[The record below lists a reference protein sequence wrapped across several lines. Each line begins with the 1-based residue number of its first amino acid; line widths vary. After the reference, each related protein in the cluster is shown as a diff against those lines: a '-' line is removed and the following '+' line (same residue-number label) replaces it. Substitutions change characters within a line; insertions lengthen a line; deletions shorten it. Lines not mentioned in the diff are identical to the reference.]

1 MIRIIQYAI
10 LCIFNVLIEG
20 VYRVFYPVLR
30 FFLKRIDYDSAL
42 DAAYEVE
49 KGCVWIHAASLGEI
63 NAVRS
68 FVLALCDHVPANE
81 IVITTTTVNG
91 LKAAQKLHPEIK
103 AYLSVVD
110 VPSLRA
116 KQFEQIAP
124 RLICIV
130 ETEIWPNFL
139 LQAKKADVPVLFL
152 NARISVKTIRRLK
165 PLKALLSYLGASIKL
180 IMAKSELDAQRFKQL
195 FDVDILVAGN
205 LKYALSP
212 QEYPFEET
220 RQKWGFQLDDFVVCF
235 GSSRPKEEALILD
248 IMPQLLDIKPNLK
261 LILAPRHPNR
271 VAEVQKLCADY
282 QSKLMSEKDFDSR
295 QERIL
300 IIDGLGYLNQAYSIC
315 DLALVGG
322 SFYDFGGHNPMEP
335 AYYGKAI
342 IMGPYHSSCAESV
355 EQLQAAEAIQIS
367 DANNILDTMRP
378 LLEIDD
384 RRLQM
389 GQSARELLVSLRVS
403 LDNHLNGV
411 LEWIK

>member
-1 MIRIIQYAI
+1 
-10 LCIFNVLIEG
+10 
-20 VYRVFYPVLR
+20 
-30 FFLKRIDYDSAL
+30 
-42 DAAYEVE
+42 
-49 KGCVWIHAASLGEI
+49 
-63 NAVRS
+63 
-68 FVLALCDHVPANE
+68 
-81 IVITTTTVNG
+81 
-91 LKAAQKLHPEIK
+91 
-103 AYLSVVD
+103 
-110 VPSLRA
+110 
-116 KQFEQIAP
+116 
-124 RLICIV
+124 
-130 ETEIWPNFL
+130 
-139 LQAKKADVPVLFL
+139 
-152 NARISVKTIRRLK
+152 
-165 PLKALLSYLGASIKL
+165 
-180 IMAKSELDAQRFKQL
+180 
-195 FDVDILVAGN
+195 
-205 LKYALSP
+205 
-212 QEYPFEET
+212 
-220 RQKWGFQLDDFVVCF
+220 
-235 GSSRPKEEALILD
+235 
-248 IMPQLLDIKPNLK
+248 
-261 LILAPRHPNR
+261 
-271 VAEVQKLCADY
+271 
-282 QSKLMSEKDFDSR
+282 MSEKDFDSR

>member
-1 MIRIIQYAI
+1 MIRLIQSAI
-10 LCIFNVLIEG
+10 LSFFNVLVEC

-30 FFLKRIDYDSAL
+30 FLLKRIDYDSAL

-49 KGCVWIHAASLGEI
+49 QGGIWIHAASLGEI

-68 FVLALCDHVPANE
+68 FVLALVDHVPAKE
-81 IVITTTTVNG
+81 ITITTTTVNG
-91 LKAAQKLHPEIK
+91 LKAAKKLHPEIK

-124 RLICIV
+124 KLICIV
-130 ETEIWPNFL
+130 ETEIWPNML
-139 LQAKKADVPVLFL
+139 LQAKKSNVPVLFL
-152 NARISVKTIRRLK
+152 NARISEKTIRRLK
-165 PLKALLSYLGASIKL
+165 PLKELLSHVGASIKL
-180 IMAKSELDAQRFKQL
+180 IMAKSEVDAHRFKQL
-195 FDVDILVAGN
+195 FDVEIEVAGN

-212 QEYPFEET
+212 QDYPFEET
-220 RQKWGFQLDDFVVCF
+220 REKWGFQLDDFILCF

-248 IMPQLLDIKPNLK
+248 IMPQLLEIKPNLK

-271 VAEVQKLCADY
+271 VPEVQKMCADY
-282 QSKLMSEKDFDSR
+282 GTKLMSDDDFDSR
-295 QERIL
+295 EAKIL
-300 IIDGLGYLNQAYSIC
+300 IIDRLGFLNQAYSIC

-342 IMGPYHSSCAESV
+342 IMGTHHSSCAESV

-367 DANNILDTMRP
+367 DANNLLDTMRP
-378 LLEIDD
+378 LIESDD
-384 RRLQM
+384 RRLKM
-389 GQSARELLVSLRVS
+389 GRNAKELLVSLKVS
-403 LDNHLNGV
+403 LDNHLKGV
-411 LEWIK
+411 LRWVK

>member
-1 MIRIIQYAI
+1 
-10 LCIFNVLIEG
+10 
-20 VYRVFYPVLR
+20 
-30 FFLKRIDYDSAL
+30 
-42 DAAYEVE
+42 
-49 KGCVWIHAASLGEI
+49 
-63 NAVRS
+63 
-68 FVLALCDHVPANE
+68 
-81 IVITTTTVNG
+81 
-91 LKAAQKLHPEIK
+91 
-103 AYLSVVD
+103 
-110 VPSLRA
+110 
-116 KQFEQIAP
+116 
-124 RLICIV
+124 
-130 ETEIWPNFL
+130 
-139 LQAKKADVPVLFL
+139 
-152 NARISVKTIRRLK
+152 
-165 PLKALLSYLGASIKL
+165 
-180 IMAKSELDAQRFKQL
+180 DAQRFKQL
-195 FDVDILVAGN
+195 FDVEIQVAGN

-212 QEYPFEET
+212 QEYHFEET
-220 RQKWGFQLDDFVVCF
+220 RRKWGFQLDDFIVCF

-248 IMPQLLDIKPNLK
+248 IMPQLLEIKPNLK

-282 QSKLMSEKDFDSR
+282 QSKLMSDNDFDSR
-295 QERIL
+295 QAQIL

-355 EQLQAAEAIQIS
+355 EQLLAAEAIQIS

-389 GQSARELLVSLRVS
+389 GQNARELLVSLRVS